1 MYFLQNNS
9 CKSSIF
15 VKTRDLIKLLNVYLN
30 HFPKHEKFALQLHIR
45 QNAYEMYSLL
55 VECKKKYHNKT
66 TLSKLDIKHEQLR
79 MQLNL
84 AFELGYFEFKD
95 SSRKLTTAEAQ
106 RKYTAISVKVNE
118 VGAMIGGLIKQ
129 LKE

>member
-1 MYFLQNNS
+1 MQNNR

-45 QNAYEMYSLL
+45 QNAYEMYALL
-55 VECKKKYHNKT
+55 VECQKKYHNKT

>member
-1 MYFLQNNS
+1 MQNNS

-45 QNAYEMYSLL
+45 QTAYEMYSLL
-55 VECKKKYHNKT
+55 VECQKKYHNKT

-95 SSRKLTTAEAQ
+95 SSRRVTTAEAQ